1 MVDNQKVVVTLLL
14 ITIILSVLSVIVT
27 LSIQFGGLDLFKSQ
41 KNPNV
46 IIVGDPVD
54 SNSASVSLGVQPS
67 GGTG

>member
-1 MVDNQKVVVTLLL
+1 MDNHKIVVTLLL

-27 LSIQFGGLDLFKSQ
+27 LSVQFGGLELFKSN

-54 SNSASVSLGVQPS
+54 STPGSLGFEIKSPGSV
-67 GGTG
+67 G